1 MIKYGKHHI
10 DNSDIKNVIKAL
22 KSDYLTQGKQIKKFE
37 KDICEFTGAKYS
49 VVLSSGTS
57 ALFLIGKLL
66 GWSKKDYILTT
77 PITFVASANAVLYSM
92 ANIEFVDID
101 TDTYNISVDHLERKI
116 RSLKKIKKKVS
127 AVIATDF
134 AGNPCDWSRLKTIA
148 KKYKFKLIN
157 DNCHALG
164 AKYNNNQ
171 KYSLKYA
178 DFSTLS
184 FHPVKVIT
192 TGEGGALLTNNKK
205 FRDKAEHYASHCK
218 FNLKNSSK
226 PWSYDILD
234 LGYNFRIT
242 DFQCALGISQLKK
255 IKIFLN
261 YRKKVALIYD
271 NLFKNNEVV
280 KIPKKTKNSEHAY
293 HLYPL
298 VIDFNK
304 ISKNK
309 KFLFKFLKNRGYDL
323 MVHYPPIHL
332 FTLYKKKF
340 NFKRGDYPN
349 AEKFYQNEISLPIFF
364 KLEIKEVKR
373 LAGLIVNFLDRYKK
387 IN

>member
-10 DNSDIKNVIKAL
+10 DNSDIKSVIKTL
-22 KSDYLTQGKQIKKFE
+22 KSDYLTQGNQIKKFE
-37 KDICEFTGAKYS
+37 EDICKFTGAKYS

-66 GWSKKDYILTT
+66 GWNKKDYILTT

-101 TDTYNISVDHLERKI
+101 ADTYNISVDHLEYKI
-116 RSLKKIKKKVS
+116 KSLKKRKKKIS

-134 AGNPCDWSRLKTIA
+134 AGNPCDWSKLKAIA
-148 KKYKFKLIN
+148 IKYKFKLIN

-164 AKYNNNQ
+164 AKYKNNQ
-171 KYSLKYA
+171 KYTLKYA
-178 DFSTLS
+178 DFCTLS

-218 FNLKNSSK
+218 INLNNSSK

-255 IKIFLN
+255 IKFFLN
-261 YRKKVALIYD
+261 YRKKIALIYD
-271 NLFKNNEVV
+271 DLFKNNKLL
-280 KIPKKTKNSEHAY
+280 KIPPKTKNSVHAY

-309 KFLFKFLKNRGYDL
+309 RYLFEFLKGKGYDL

-340 NFKRGDYPN
+340 NFKKGDYPY
-349 AEKFYQNEISLPIFF
+349 AEKFYQNEISLPIFY

-373 LAGLIVNFLDRYKK
+373 LAGLILNFLDRYKK